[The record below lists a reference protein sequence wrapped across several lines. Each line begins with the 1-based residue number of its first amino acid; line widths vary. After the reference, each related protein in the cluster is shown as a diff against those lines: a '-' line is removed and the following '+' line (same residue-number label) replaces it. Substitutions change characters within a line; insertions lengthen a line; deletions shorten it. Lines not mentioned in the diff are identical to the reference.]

1 MSAALETGSFGHIG
15 WGSDE
20 EAAEAM
26 WSLIE
31 RAGQESGVEI
41 VVQRLRPLKRGPG
54 IGANSIIWF
63 DKERPPSVGRAFMEV
78 LGRGEELDRFM
89 EEHGESV

>member
-1 MSAALETGSFGHIG
+1 
-15 WGSDE
+15 
-20 EAAEAM
+20 M

-31 RAGQESGVEI
+31 CAGQESGVEI

-63 DKERPPSVGRAFMEV
+63 DEDRPPSVGRAFMEV
-78 LGRGEELDRFM
+78 LGRGEDFDRNREKWL